1 MKRLQFRHNK
11 EVFQNRTDVLK
22 YFADIVDVTKT
33 ASTIFNSSLYA
44 EPLVAKYLDE
54 DGNQQIILA
63 IGVDS
68 GLTPYHII
76 DSKEIAERLD
86 AEKEAIEAEV
96 ERAKDAEKS
105 LSGSIETEIARAMEA
120 ELFLSGAVDT
130 ERTERI
136 AADAA
141 LQTQITEN
149 IAKIVPVTEN
159 LGANVREEYVLK
171 NAKGEELGSHIKV
184 YKDSALVGAEVNY
197 KGATG
202 VTINDEG
209 KFEFNYTGEAD
220 KSVEYLYLI
229 YRNEEG
235 GLSLVA
241 LDFENFLM
249 ENEEGLGIKI
259 VDHKITINI
268 KAGDKYLKVSED
280 GLQTI
285 NIDEAIKT
293 SVDTLSEEINAK
305 VDAEIERST
314 AADEYIS
321 GLTAEFSA
329 ATVSEFILVNS
340 ALTIETERAIA
351 AELSLSGAIDTERA
365 ERINKDKEIDSEI
378 SGIKAFNNTLNNKVD
393 VEITRSINEDE
404 NFRLHLDHLSA
415 DINTEISNRELANE
429 SIRAEFAA
437 GDAALGSRID
447 TEAEIRSAA
456 DNALSERVDDEAE
469 IRRADDALLTSTING
484 VSERLA
490 AVEADYLVY
499 QDKADVLLAVSGA
512 HNTAIEAV
520 NAAASAQTTADEAKA
535 KIEGFMAAAEIG
547 GAAIDTLIEIQN
559 YIKSDGTAASEM
571 LDAIAENKS
580 AIAAESERAKGA
592 EKTLDDNIKAET
604 SARVEAI
611 NILSGALTTEITRA
625 MGAESVNAT
634 SIANEVTRATNVES
648 SLQTALTTEINN
660 RESADNAI
668 RGDFAAA
675 DESLKTRIA
684 AEELAR
690 QTSYDALNTRID
702 NEATNRASAVAA
714 LTTEITNGDKAV
726 RESYEAAD
734 AVLQQAIQAE
744 TQNREAADVAL
755 QQAIQAETKNRE
767 DADATLLSAIQ
778 AETKNREDADTNLVN
793 QINQEVSARTQDV
806 LSINTKLTA
815 LEGVDASLDTKVNT
829 LSASIL
835 TEINTVK
842 NAVMGEITSAFTIDD
857 AKVLEASKIY
867 ADDAVKVAVDDINAK
882 KVNDVSYDNG
892 NKKIYLTFADGTLS
906 NGFDASEF
914 VVDGMLSG
922 VTFDNNA
929 NTIKFVWNTTA
940 GIEEIIVPLDKFV
953 DQYAVSVDSVSF
965 LKISDDNQ
973 ISAIVD
979 NADGFINT
987 LASTNYVQSIV
998 EGAQQILSS
1007 NTYNA
1012 LIVEREYVN
1021 AASGNIETT
1030 LISKTDA
1037 LNNAL
1042 IAEREYVNTV
1052 SGKIETTLITKTD
1065 ALNNALIAEREYVN
1079 TVSGKIETTL
1089 ITKTDALN
1097 NALSAV
1103 SSNVNI
1109 ISGSVKELSG
1119 SVVNTVSAHTAD
1131 INRLSGDVVSYVNT
1145 TTSGISYNVN
1155 LLSGNTFAAIT
1166 ALTESTS
1173 KGLADLSGN
1182 VLTYVNNEDTK
1193 IISAITKNEAAI
1205 AVLNADKK
1213 TEGSVLY
1220 RIENEFEKSLITD
1233 GVPVTA
1239 VSPEEAN
1246 KVHSLIRQ
1254 ITVNGE
1260 MRYYAMSDATEMFYV
1275 KPRATE
1281 TAPIETV
1288 NLNDYIT
1295 TLKTENIN
1303 LDARVKVL
1311 EEKLNG
1317 FAGNME
1323 QTMKD
1328 LIKSYLVGTEN
1339 EIKITETDD
1348 KLTIGFDDNAI
1359 FGEI

>member
-1 MKRLQFRHNK
+1 MKRLQFRHNR
-11 EVFQNRTDVLK
+11 EVFQHRADVLK
-22 YFADIVDVTKT
+22 YFADIVDSTNT

-76 DSKEIAERLD
+76 DSKEIVERLD
-86 AEKEAIEAEV
+86 ANKEAIEAEV
-96 ERAKDAEKS
+96 KRATEAETV
-105 LSGSIETEIARAMEA
+105 LEGAITAETKRALEA
-120 ELFLSGAVDT
+120 ELFLSGAVET
-130 ERTERI
+130 ERSERI
-136 AADAA
+136 AADIDIK
-141 LQTQITEN
+141 TQIDKN
-149 IAKIVPVTEN
+149 IASIVPVTEN

-171 NAKGEELGSHIKV
+171 TAVGEELGSHIKI

-209 KFEFNYTGEAD
+209 KFEFNYSGEAD

-235 GLSLVA
+235 GLNLVA

-249 ENEEGLGIKI
+249 ETEEGYGIKI

-293 SVDTLSEEINAK
+293 AVDTLSDNLTAK
-305 VDAEIERST
+305 IDAEIERAI
-314 AADEYIS
+314 AADNYIS
-321 GLTAEFSA
+321 ALTAEFSG
-329 ATVSEFILVNS
+329 VV
-340 ALTIETERAIA
+340 
-351 AELSLSGAIDTERA
+351 DTERS
-365 ERINKDKEIDSEI
+365 ERIQKDKELDTEI
-378 SGIKAFNNTLNNKVD
+378 ASIKDVNNTLGKKID
-393 VEITRSINEDE
+393 VEITRSTNEDE
-404 NFRLHLDHLSA
+404 NFRIQLDHVSSDVNTEKINRENADNAIRTDFAAA
-415 DINTEISNRELANE
+415 DI
-429 SIRAEFAA
+429 
-437 GDAALGSRID
+437 ALGSRID
-447 TEAEIRSAA
+447 TVITDRDSAVQFLNNRI
-456 DNALSERVDDEAE
+456 DNESTTRKD
-469 IRRADDALLTSTING
+469 ADDLLTSTING
-484 VSERLA
+484 VSERLS
-490 AVEADYLVY
+490 AVESNYLVY
-499 QDKADVLLAVSGA
+499 QDKADVLMAVSGA

-520 NAAASAQTTADEAKA
+520 NAAATAQSTADEAKS
-535 KIEGFMAAAEIG
+535 KIDGFMAAAEIG

-559 YIKSDGTAASEM
+559 YIKDDGTAASEM
-571 LDAIAENKS
+571 LDSIAENKK
-580 AIAAESERAKGA
+580 AIIDESERAKGK
-592 EKTLDDNIKAET
+592 ENVIE
-604 SARVEAI
+604 EAI
-611 NILSGALTTEITRA
+611 NTEVTARIEAVSVLSATLSTEITRA
-625 MGAESVNAT
+625 MGAENVNAT
-634 SIANEVTRATNVES
+634 AIANEIKRANDVES
-648 SLQTALTTEINN
+648 ALQTALTTEINN

-734 AVLQQAIQAE
+734 AVLQG
-744 TQNREAADVAL
+744 
-755 QQAIQAETKNRE
+755 AIQAETKNRE
-767 DADATLLSAIQ
+767 DADANI
-778 AETKNREDADTNLVN
+778 VN
-793 QINQEVSARTQDV
+793 QLNQEITDRTQDV
-806 LSINTKLTA
+806 LSINTKLAILDGTDSA
-815 LEGVDASLDTKVNT
+815 LDTKIDT
-829 LSASIL
+829 LSVSVL
-835 TEINTVK
+835 TEISNVKKTV
-842 NAVMGEITSAFTIDD
+842 VEELTTAFTNEDT
-857 AKVLEASKIY
+857 KVLEASKTY
-867 ADDAVKVAVDDINAK
+867 TNDAVKDAVDEINTK
-882 KVNDVSYDNG
+882 KVRDIAYDNG
-892 NKKIYLTFADGTLS
+892 NKKVYLTFADGTLS

-929 NTIKFVWNTTA
+929 NTIKFVWNTSA
-940 GIEEIIVPLDKFV
+940 GIEEMIVPLDKFV

-979 NADGFINT
+979 NANGFVNT

-998 EGAQQILSS
+998 EGTQQILSA
-1007 NTYNA
+1007 NTYNS
-1012 LIVEREYVN
+1012 LTE
-1021 AASGNIETT
+1021 
-1030 LISKTDA
+1030 LKD
-1037 LNNAL
+1037 
-1042 IAEREYVNTV
+1042 YVNT
-1052 SGKIETTLITKTD
+1052 
-1065 ALNNALIAEREYVN
+1065 
-1079 TVSGKIETTL
+1079 
-1089 ITKTDALN
+1089 
-1097 NALSAV
+1097 
-1103 SSNVNI
+1103 
-1109 ISGSVKELSG
+1109 LSG
-1119 SVVNTVSAHTAD
+1119 SILTHINTAD
-1131 INRLSGDVVSYVNT
+1131 NT
-1145 TTSGISYNVN
+1145 I
-1155 LLSGNTFAAIT
+1155 L
-1166 ALTESTS
+1166 
-1173 KGLADLSGN
+1173 
-1182 VLTYVNNEDTK
+1182 
-1193 IISAITKNEAAI
+1193 SAITKNETAI

-1254 ITVNGE
+1254 IAVNGE
-1260 MRYYAMSDATEMFYV
+1260 MRYYVMSDATEMFYV

-1295 TLKTENIN
+1295 SLET
-1303 LDARVKVL
+1303 RVAVL
-1311 EEKLNG
+1311 EEKLTG

-1328 LIKSYLVGTEN
+1328 LIKSYLNGTEN

>member
-1 MKRLQFRHNK
+1 MKRLQFRHNN

-22 YFADIVDVTKT
+22 YFADIVDVTNT
-33 ASTIFNSSLYA
+33 ASTIFKSSLYA

-86 AEKEAIEAEV
+86 ANKEAIEAEV

-209 KFEFNYTGEAD
+209 KFEFNYSGEAD

-293 SVDTLSEEINAK
+293 AVDTLSEDINAK
-305 VDAEIERST
+305 VDAEIERAT
-314 AADEYIS
+314 AADNYIS
-321 GLTAEFSA
+321 ALTAEFSA
-329 ATVSEFILVNS
+329 ATVNEFILANS
-340 ALTIETERAIA
+340 ALTIETERALA
-351 AELSLSGAIDTERA
+351 SELFLSGAVDTERS
-365 ERINKDKEIDSEI
+365 ERIQKDRELDAEIASIKEV
-378 SGIKAFNNTLNNKVD
+378 NNTLDKKID
-393 VEITRSINEDE
+393 VEITRSTNEDE
-404 NFRLHLDHLSA
+404 NFRIQLDHVSSDVNTEKINRENADNAIRTDFAAA
-415 DINTEISNRELANE
+415 DI
-429 SIRAEFAA
+429 
-437 GDAALGSRID
+437 ALGSRID
-447 TEAEIRSAA
+447 TVITDRDSADQFLSNRIDNEATTRK
-456 DNALSERVDDEAE
+456 D
-469 IRRADDALLTSTING
+469 ADDLLTSTING
-484 VSERLA
+484 VSER
-490 AVEADYLVY
+490 VSFIEADYLVY
-499 QDKADVLLAVSGA
+499 QDKADVLMAVSGA
-512 HNTAIEAV
+512 QNVAIEAV
-520 NAAASAQTTADEAKA
+520 NAAASAQTTADEAKE

-559 YIKSDGTAASEM
+559 YIKTDGAAAADM
-571 LDAIAENKS
+571 LDSIAENKA
-580 AIAAESERAKGA
+580 AIEAEVDRAKSV
-592 EKTLDDNIKAET
+592 EKTLDDSIKAEVT
-604 SARVEAI
+604 ARTESI
-611 NILSGALTTEITRA
+611 NILSAALSTEITRA
-625 MGAESVNAT
+625 IGAETVNAT
-634 SIANEVTRATNVES
+634 AISNEAKRAADVEAA
-648 SLQTALTTEINN
+648 LQTAITTEINN
-660 RESADNAI
+660 RESADISI
-668 RGDFAAA
+668 REAFATA

-684 AEELAR
+684 AEESAR

-702 NEATNRASAVAA
+702 NEATARASAVAA
-714 LTTEITNGDKAV
+714 LTTEITNGDNAV
-726 RESYEAAD
+726 REA
-734 AVLQQAIQAE
+734 LQVE
-744 TQNREAADVAL
+744 TTNREAADATL
-755 QQAIQAETKNRE
+755 LSDIQAETKNRE
-767 DADATLLSAIQ
+767 DADATLLNAIQ

-806 LSINTKLTA
+806 LSISTKLTA

-829 LSASIL
+829 LSASVL

-867 ADDAVKVAVDDINAK
+867 ADDAVKVAVDGINAK

-892 NKKIYLTFADGTLS
+892 NKKIYLSFADGTVS

-914 VVDGMLSG
+914 VIDGMLSG

-929 NTIKFVWNTTA
+929 NTIKFVWNTAA
-940 GIEEIIVPLDKFV
+940 GVEEMIVPLDKFV
-953 DQYAVSVDSVSF
+953 DQYTVSVDSVSF

-979 NADGFINT
+979 NADGFVNT

-998 EGAQQILSS
+998 EGAQQILSA
-1007 NTYNA
+1007 NTYNS
-1012 LIVEREYVN
+1012 LTE
-1021 AASGNIETT
+1021 
-1030 LISKTDA
+1030 LKD
-1037 LNNAL
+1037 
-1042 IAEREYVNTV
+1042 YVNTL
-1052 SGKIETTLITKTD
+1052 SGNVETTITDVVANSVDAISRNFD
-1065 ALNNALIAEREYVN
+1065 ALSSATDTR
-1079 TVSGKIETTL
+1079 
-1089 ITKTDALN
+1089 ITQVIN
-1097 NALSAV
+1097 
-1103 SSNVNI
+1103 
-1109 ISGSVKELSG
+1109 
-1119 SVVNTVSAHTAD
+1119 AHTAD
-1131 INRLSGDVVSYVNT
+1131 VNALSGS
-1145 TTSGISYNVN
+1145 I
-1155 LLSGNTFAAIT
+1155 
-1166 ALTESTS
+1166 
-1173 KGLADLSGN
+1173 
-1182 VLTYVNNEDTK
+1182 LTYVNTADNA
-1193 IISAITKNEAAI
+1193 ILSATTKNEAAI

-1295 TLKTENIN
+1295 SLETRI
-1303 LDARVKVL
+1303 AVL
-1311 EEKLNG
+1311 EEKLTG

-1328 LIKSYLVGTEN
+1328 LIKSYLNGTEN

>member
-209 KFEFNYTGEAD
+209 KFEFNYSGEAD

-293 SVDTLSEEINAK
+293 AVDTLSDELHNKI
-305 VDAEIERST
+305 DAEIERSV
-314 AADEYIS
+314 AADEFIS
-321 GLTAEFSA
+321 GVTAEFSA
-329 ATVSEFILVNS
+329 ATVAEFVRIDS

-351 AELSLSGAIDTERA
+351 AELSLSGAVDTERS
-365 ERINKDKEIDSEI
+365 ERIQKDKELDAEI
-378 SGIKAFNNTLNNKVD
+378 ASIKEVNNTLDKKID

-404 NFRLHLDHLSA
+404 NFRIQLDHVSSDVNTEKINRENADNAIRTDFAAA
-415 DINTEISNRELANE
+415 DI
-429 SIRAEFAA
+429 
-437 GDAALGSRID
+437 ALGSRID
-447 TEAEIRSAA
+447 TVITDRDSADQFLSNRIDNEATTRK
-456 DNALSERVDDEAE
+456 D
-469 IRRADDALLTSTING
+469 ADDLLTSTING
-484 VSERLA
+484 VSER
-490 AVEADYLVY
+490 VSFIEADYLVY
-499 QDKADVLLAVSGA
+499 QDKADVLMAVSGA
-512 HNTAIEAV
+512 QNVAIEAV
-520 NAAASAQTTADEAKA
+520 NAAASAQTTADEAKE

-559 YIKSDGTAASEM
+559 YIKTDGAAAADM
-571 LDAIAENKS
+571 LDSIAENKT
-580 AIAAESERAKGA
+580 AIEAEVTRAKSV
-592 EKTLDDNIKAET
+592 EITLDDSIKAEVT
-604 SARVEAI
+604 ARTESI
-611 NILSGALTTEITRA
+611 NILSAALATEITRA
-625 MGAESVNAT
+625 IGAETVNAT
-634 SIANEVTRATNVES
+634 AISNEAKRAADVEAA
-648 SLQTALTTEINN
+648 LQTAITTEINN
-660 RESADNAI
+660 RESADISI
-668 RGDFAAA
+668 REAFAAA

-684 AEELAR
+684 AEESAR

-702 NEATNRASAVAA
+702 NEATTRASAVAA
-714 LTTEITNGDKAV
+714 LTTEITNGDNAV
-726 RESYEAAD
+726 REA
-734 AVLQQAIQAE
+734 LQVE
-744 TQNREAADVAL
+744 TTNRE
-755 QQAIQAETKNRE
+755 T
-767 DADATLLSAIQ
+767 ADATLLSAIQ

-793 QINQEVSARTQDV
+793 QINQEISARTQDV
-806 LSINTKLTA
+806 LSISTKLTA

-829 LSASIL
+829 LSANVL

-929 NTIKFVWNTTA
+929 NTIKFVWNTAA
-940 GIEEIIVPLDKFV
+940 GVEEMIVPLDKFV
-953 DQYAVSVDSVSF
+953 DQYTVSVDSVSF

-1030 LISKTDA
+1030 LI
-1037 LNNAL
+1037 N
-1042 IAEREYVNTV
+1042 
-1052 SGKIETTLITKTD
+1052 KTD

-1109 ISGSVKELSG
+1109 ISDSVKELSG

-1173 KGLADLSGN
+1173 RGLADLSGN

>member
-1 MKRLQFRHNK
+1 MKRLQFRHNN

-22 YFADIVDVTKT
+22 YFADIVDVTNT
-33 ASTIFNSSLYA
+33 ASTIFKSSLYA

-86 AEKEAIEAEV
+86 ANKEAIEAEV

-209 KFEFNYTGEAD
+209 KFEFNYSGEAD

-293 SVDTLSEEINAK
+293 AVDTLSDELHNKI
-305 VDAEIERST
+305 DAEIERSV
-314 AADEYIS
+314 AADEFIS
-321 GLTAEFSA
+321 GVTAEFSA
-329 ATVSEFILVNS
+329 ATVAEFVRIDS

-351 AELSLSGAIDTERA
+351 AELSLSGAVDTERS
-365 ERINKDKEIDSEI
+365 ERIQKDKELDAEI
-378 SGIKAFNNTLNNKVD
+378 ASIKEVNNSLDKKID
-393 VEITRSINEDE
+393 VEITRSTNEDE
-404 NFRLHLDHLSA
+404 NFRIQLDHVSSDVNTEKINRENADNAIRTDFAAA
-415 DINTEISNRELANE
+415 DI
-429 SIRAEFAA
+429 
-437 GDAALGSRID
+437 ALGSRID
-447 TEAEIRSAA
+447 TVITDRDSADQFLSNRIDNEATTRQ
-456 DNALSERVDDEAE
+456 D
-469 IRRADDALLTSTING
+469 ADDLLTSTING
-484 VSERLA
+484 VSER
-490 AVEADYLVY
+490 VSFIEADYLVY
-499 QDKADVLLAVSGA
+499 QDKADVLMAVSGA
-512 HNTAIEAV
+512 QNVAIEAV
-520 NAAASAQTTADEAKA
+520 NAASSAQTTADEAKA

-559 YIKSDGTAASEM
+559 YIKTDGAAAADM
-571 LDAIAENKS
+571 LDSIAENKT
-580 AIAAESERAKGA
+580 AIETEANRAKSV
-592 EKTLDDNIKAET
+592 EKTLDDSIKAEVT
-604 SARVEAI
+604 ARTESI
-611 NILSGALTTEITRA
+611 NILSAALATEITRA
-625 MGAESVNAT
+625 IGAETVNAT
-634 SIANEVTRATNVES
+634 AISNEAKRAADVEAA
-648 SLQTALTTEINN
+648 LQTAITTEINN
-660 RESADNAI
+660 RESADNSI
-668 RGDFAAA
+668 RDAFAAA

-684 AEELAR
+684 AEESAR
-690 QTSYDALNTRID
+690 QTAYDALNTRID
-702 NEATNRASAVAA
+702 NEATARAGAVAA
-714 LTTEITNGDKAV
+714 LTTEITNGDNAV
-726 RESYEAAD
+726 REA
-734 AVLQQAIQAE
+734 LQLE
-744 TQNREAADVAL
+744 TTNREAADATL
-755 QQAIQAETKNRE
+755 LSDIQAETKNRE
-767 DADATLLSAIQ
+767 DADATLLNAIQ
-778 AETKNREDADTNLVN
+778 AETTNREAADANLAN
-793 QINQEVSARTQDV
+793 LINQEISARTQDV
-806 LSINTKLTA
+806 LGINTKLTT
-815 LEGVDASLDTKVNT
+815 LEGVDVALDTKVNT
-829 LSASIL
+829 LSASVL

-842 NAVMGEITSAFTIDD
+842 NAVMSEITSAFTIDD

-867 ADDAVKVAVDDINAK
+867 ADDAVKVAVDGINAK

-929 NTIKFVWNTTA
+929 NTIKFVWNTAA
-940 GIEEIIVPLDKFV
+940 GVEEMIVPLDKFV
-953 DQYAVSVDSVSF
+953 DQYTVSVDSVSF

-979 NADGFINT
+979 NADGFVNT

-998 EGAQQILSS
+998 EGAQQILSA
-1007 NTYNA
+1007 NTYN
-1012 LIVEREYVN
+1012 
-1021 AASGNIETT
+1021 S
-1030 LISKTDA
+1030 
-1037 LNNAL
+1037 LNEL
-1042 IAEREYVNTV
+1042 KEYVNT
-1052 SGKIETTLITKTD
+1052 
-1065 ALNNALIAEREYVN
+1065 
-1079 TVSGKIETTL
+1079 
-1089 ITKTDALN
+1089 
-1097 NALSAV
+1097 
-1103 SSNVNI
+1103 
-1109 ISGSVKELSG
+1109 LSG
-1119 SVVNTVSAHTAD
+1119 NVEIAINDVVATNIEAVTNEFDATIKTVVGTVETLSGATEGRFNQVNVD
-1131 INRLSGDVVSYVNT
+1131 INA
-1145 TTSGISYNVN
+1145 
-1155 LLSGNTFAAIT
+1155 LSGNTDARFSQVVNVHAADMT
-1166 ALTESTS
+1166 AF
-1173 KGLADLSGN
+1173 SGSI
-1182 VLTYVNNEDTK
+1182 LTYVDNADK
-1193 IISAITKNEAAI
+1193 ILLSAITKNEAAI

-1295 TLKTENIN
+1295 SLET
-1303 LDARVKVL
+1303 RVAVL
-1311 EEKLNG
+1311 EEKLTG

-1328 LIKSYLVGTEN
+1328 LIKSYLKGTEN